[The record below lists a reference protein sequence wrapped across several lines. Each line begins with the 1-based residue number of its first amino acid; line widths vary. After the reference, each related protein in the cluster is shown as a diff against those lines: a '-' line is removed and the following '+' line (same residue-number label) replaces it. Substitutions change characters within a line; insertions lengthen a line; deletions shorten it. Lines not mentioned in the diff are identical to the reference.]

1 MGDQATQ
8 KRGLLQ
14 LISDVP
20 ALIVQLFRDEL
31 EGLKLE
37 LTKKVKGVA
46 IGAALFAVAA
56 TFALLAVIV
65 LLIAAISAL
74 ALVVPTWAAALIV
87 AAVLIVIVIIL
98 VLVGMTQIKKG
109 DPGKTAESV
118 TKDIN
123 TIKGIGK
130 RD

>member
-1 MGDQATQ
+1 MSDQATQ
-8 KRGLLQ
+8 KRGLFR
-14 LISDVP
+14 LIADVP

-31 EGLKLE
+31 ESLKLE

-46 IGAALFAVAA
+46 IGAALFAVAGV
-56 TFALLAVIV
+56 FAFLAVII
-65 LLIAAISAL
+65 LLFAAVYAL

-87 AAVLIVIVIIL
+87 AGALLLVVLVL
-98 VLVGMTQIKKG
+98 VLVGMAQLKRGNI
-109 DPGKTAESV
+109 GKTAESV
-118 TKDIN
+118 KKDVN